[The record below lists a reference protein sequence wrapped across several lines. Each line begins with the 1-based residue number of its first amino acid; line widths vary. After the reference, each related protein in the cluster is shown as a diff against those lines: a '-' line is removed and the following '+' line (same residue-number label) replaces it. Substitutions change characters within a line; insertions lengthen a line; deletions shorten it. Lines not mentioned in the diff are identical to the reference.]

1 VDWRSKEW
9 PGIAPTIGLRRKGWA
24 IGANVETAD
33 RSLDREMMDAWRQ
46 AVSDLGIRLVIPF
59 TFMRQDGEVEFFE
72 GCAIDFRG
80 AKGTVFGRIDGRKNS
95 RENRK
100 EAGYCASDLSD
111 PIAIAG
117 TIGSCSWILS
127 TIGNG
132 SVEKMNNPVGTREKT
147 AGRSLDPGSK
157 RRKGMSAKC

>member
-46 AVSDLGIRLVIPF
+46 AASDLGIRLVIPF
-59 TFMRQDGEVEFFE
+59 TFMRQDGEVEFYE

-80 AKGTVFGRIDGRKNS
+80 PKGTVFGRIDGRKN
-95 RENRK
+95 
-100 EAGYCASDLSD
+100 
-111 PIAIAG
+111 PIAIADA
-117 TIGSCSWILS
+117 IGSCSWILS